1 MRIAIVGAGFAGLST
16 ARTLKAFGHRVTV
29 FDKTPDVGGV
39 WSATRRYPGL
49 TTQNPRDTYALSDY
63 PMPRHYPEWPTGE
76 QVQAY
81 LQSYAEHMGLVPD
94 LRLSTEVTAATLD
107 ETRRR
112 WTLKTRLVRGTAMPS
127 PESTEEFDYMVV
139 CNGIF
144 CDPAVPRFAGADDFT
159 AAGGRVC
166 HTSELH
172 DVEDARGKHVVVV
185 GYGKSS
191 CDVAAALS
199 DVSAST
205 TVVARQLIW
214 KIPKLLAGKLN
225 FKVLLLS
232 RMGEA
237 LFRYIELRGVERFLH
252 GRGLPVR
259 NAMLGSVQSVVTRQ
273 LRLREL
279 KLHPGTPLETIA
291 RSTVSLATDGFF
303 DRVASGRLAVR
314 RDCEIERLW
323 VQDGRRMA
331 KLTDGTTVPADVV
344 VCGTGFHQRVPFLEP
359 ALLARVTDSR
369 GNFRLFRSM
378 LPVDVPCLAF
388 NGYNSSFFSQLNA
401 EMGALWLAAH
411 LAGGLRLPPAAEQ
424 LEIIDARLR
433 WMEARTDGKHSKG
446 TNIIPFSMHHI
457 DELLRDL
464 DLDVSRATRSKQW
477 LAAVDPG
484 AYATMLPRLLARLGP
499 TAMLPGPDDHDG
511 RATAQASAPARA
523 AQRTAP
529 AT

>member
-1 MRIAIVGAGFAGLST
+1 MRIAIVGAGFAGLTT
-16 ARTLKAFGHRVTV
+16 ARTLKAFGHCVTV

-81 LQSYAEHMGLVPD
+81 LHSYAEDMGLEPD
-94 LRLSTEVTAATLD
+94 LRLSTEVVGAVLD

-112 WTLKTRLVRGTAMPS
+112 WTVTTRRAGDTGTVGAGQP
-127 PESTEEFDYMVV
+127 TEVDEFDYLVV

-144 CDPAVPRFAGADDFT
+144 CEPAVPRFEGDQAFT

-166 HTSELH
+166 HTSGFH
-172 DVEDARGKHVVVV
+172 DAEAARGKHVVVV

-199 DVSAST
+199 DVAAST

-214 KIPKLLAGKLN
+214 KIPKLLANKLN

-237 LFRYIELRGVERFLH
+237 LFRYIHLRGVERFLH
-252 GRGLPVR
+252 GPGRPIR
-259 NAMLGSVQSVVTRQ
+259 NAMVGSVQSVVTRQ
-273 LRLREL
+273 LRLRQL
-279 KLHPGTPLETIA
+279 GLHPGTPLETIA
-291 RSTVSLATDGFF
+291 RSTVSLATDGFY

-314 RDCEIERLW
+314 RDCEIRQLSVRE
-323 VQDGRRMA
+323 GRRFA
-331 KLTDGTTVPADVV
+331 QLTDGSEVPADLV

-359 ALLARVTDSR
+359 SILARVTDSR
-369 GNFRLFRSM
+369 GNFRLYRSM

-401 EMGALWLAAH
+401 EIGALWLAAH
-411 LAGGLRLPPAAEQ
+411 LAGGLALPPATEQ
-424 LEIIDARLR
+424 RSTIDARLR

-457 DELLRDL
+457 DELLEDL
-464 DLDVSRATRSKQW
+464 GMDVSRATRVKQW
-477 LAAVDPG
+477 LTAVDPG
-484 AYATMLPRLLARLGP
+484 AYAQMLPRLLARHGP
-499 TAMLPGPDDHDG
+499 PPALDG
-511 RATAQASAPARA
+511 TPLRQRQVA
-523 AQRTAP
+523 A
-529 AT
+529 